1 MTSSIARRSL
11 AVIAFGSIVSIIT
24 LVFTLVITQTTLP
37 GQFSD
42 PGAVV
47 RWGTPIVKLVMNFS
61 MAIAIGTLVFSAFA
75 GNPQQ
80 QKRLQPI
87 ASWSAAI

>member
-11 AVIAFGSIVSIIT
+11 AAIAIAAIASVST
-24 LVFTLVITQTTLP
+24 LVLALVLTQSTLP
-37 GQFSD
+37 GQFFD

-61 MAIAIGTLVFSAFA
+61 MAITI
-75 GNPQQ
+75 
-80 QKRLQPI
+80 
-87 ASWSAAI
+87 